1 MWPRAQKSGRLQQL
15 AGPGNGVS
23 PPGPPGGRGPAG
35 SSLSAPRGRPRTS
48 AFRNRRV
55 TNVCCG
61 KSELAAQAQSSAG
74 ARSGCSPRRHLLG
87 RSWHLTD
94 RKTGPL
100 EGRVRG
106 VGWARRPFPKSPLSV
121 TASAADGLLQ
131 TLSLQGLEGS
141 GRLPQPVRA
150 GISPDPGLPTAKR
163 HPHF

>member
-35 SSLSAPRGRPRTS
+35 ASLSAPRGRPRTS

-55 TNVCCG
+55 TNMRCG

-106 VGWARRPFPKSPLSV
+106 VGWARRPVSLRHAVPSPSPRS
-121 TASAADGLLQ
+121 ASQHQRQMGCSRPFHCKAWRDQAACPSQ
-131 TLSLQGLEGS
+131 
-141 GRLPQPVRA
+141 
-150 GISPDPGLPTAKR
+150 
-163 HPHF
+163 